1 MALQHGA
8 LLGARVDDGVLPL
21 VRVAKSII
29 RYQCRF
35 CSPQGVRIRPCAKG
49 TNSPSTA
56 PGRDGGETRGRCA
69 TMEKKKKHSLFHL
82 IAGTPHSTTPLAV
95 VHAVWNTEFWS
106 SLARDIL
113 RLPGFSAPLCLAVK
127 NYGHWILEH
136 LPCLFHIRC
145 ALSSICCL
153 ICSLFSLL
161 SPPGSLLS

>member
-8 LLGARVDDGVLPL
+8 LLGARIDDGALPL

-69 TMEKKKKHSLFHL
+69 TMEKKKHSLFHL